1 MPVSVFKISEIL
13 AHELRIVLVY
23 KRAMKKFY
31 FIIALIFISS
41 YHLSAQS
48 ANVQKRAFQPSE
60 KLSYN
65 VYYSLIGIYVKAG
78 TATFTM
84 SSERLQ
90 DQDVFHVVG
99 EGSTNPRY
107 DWIYKVRDR
116 YESYF
121 STTDLKPVKFVRN
134 ISEGKYQKR
143 EEINFDHQT
152 NTAITKNGVYQVPEN
167 VQDVIS
173 VMYYMREINY
183 DKNKAGDKIAY
194 TMFLD
199 DKVYSLSLLYL
210 GKETVQT
217 RYGTF
222 KAIKLKP
229 LLIKGR
235 VFEDAEKMTIW
246 VTDDANHIP
255 VQVESPISVGK
266 VMVNLIKYEN
276 LKNQTTM
283 VADKKTF

>member
-1 MPVSVFKISEIL
+1 MLPVTVFKISEIL
-13 AHELRIVLVY
+13 THKLIIVLML
-23 KRAMKKFY
+23 KHAMKKLY
-31 FIIALIFISS
+31 FIIALIIISS
-41 YHLSAQS
+41 YYLSAQS
-48 ANVQKRAFQPSE
+48 TAVQKRAFQPTE

-134 ISEGKYQKR
+134 ISEGKYKKR
-143 EEINFDHQT
+143 EEITFDHQT

-199 DKVYSLSLLYL
+199 DKVYSLSLHYL

-222 KAIKLKP
+222 KAIKIKP

-283 VADKKTF
+283 VR